1 MKNIMENW
9 KKFLKE
15 ASGLQTTWDPGEG
28 KVISLEKDL
37 LNIIGRNCEEGRECI
52 AYKASELE
60 NRIKTDNPGWSR
72 PELEPERIERASL
85 EHPLVVVVKDG
96 KYQYILDG
104 NHRLRRALNNEKD
117 KYDEE
122 GKELEVNVK
131 VKEFDLDEYNE
142 LFGGET
148 K

>member
-1 MKNIMENW
+1 M
-9 KKFLKE
+9 
-15 ASGLQTTWDPGEG
+15 
-28 KVISLEKDL
+28 

-52 AYKASELE
+52 TYKASELE
-60 NRIKTDNPGWSR
+60 ERMIKDNPGWAS
-72 PELEPERIERASL
+72 PNLDPERVKKASL
-85 EHPLVVVVKDG
+85 EYPLVVVVKDG

-104 NHRLRRALNNEKD
+104 NHRLRKAL
-117 KYDEE
+117 DEDA
-122 GKELEVNVK
+122 NVK